1 MGFISELQQK
11 IQGFCDLVPP
21 GINNAKSL
29 VINLP
34 LIMLWIIT
42 VPPRFF
48 FCTLASIT
56 QIPLDGLIANIFPPI
71 VLFCSLVPGQSYSCF
86 SQCPSCTQNNECVQ
100 IPQSYTNFCQKA
112 LPYFSIFDQIF
123 CLIGYIMM
131 IMSIPIITLIN
142 IILAVFGKQICID
155 LNPNN
160 CIPPQGG

>member
-1 MGFISELQQK
+1 MLPIQQK
-11 IQGFCDLVPP
+11 IAGFCDLIPP
-21 GINNAKSL
+21 GINNFTSF
-29 VINLP
+29 VVNLP

-42 VPPRFF
+42 IPPRFF
-48 FCTLASIT
+48 LCTLTSIT
-56 QIPLDGLIANIFPPI
+56 QIPFYGLIANLFPPI

-86 SQCPSCTQNNECVQ
+86 SNCTGCTQNNECIQ
-100 IPQSYTNFCQKA
+100 IPQGYANFCQKA

-123 CLIGYIMM
+123 CLIGYIMI